1 MDIGQPTARA
11 IIWNT
16 LYPTASLIV
25 FYLAKYALTNEQ
37 SLQDLTKQ
45 ESKTGTISVQVGF
58 CNHDLFQSFLFSSIN
73 VLYDIALLI

>member
-1 MDIGQPTARA
+1 MTAIFTYRSSEQLFNWET
-11 IIWNT
+11 WNT
-16 LYPTASLIV
+16 LDPTASIIV

-58 CNHDLFQSFLFSSIN
+58 CSPLLTIYFNLFFS
-73 VLYDIALLI
+73 AR